1 MFVAVLLVFLA
12 AGLGSRWFKSVRPR
26 GLPDDPAVRAAQAL
40 LKDVPPATSGP
51 LRFRC
56 ELVGAGAEEPPG
68 ARSRRELGAAEAARV
83 AMAEQWLLA
92 ARRRQPRDIR
102 LRCAVAHL
110 DLAAQRF
117 ERAEREYRETLDR
130 APRYGEARLGLGV
143 TLALAAATG
152 GDRSRAR
159 RLRLEAIA
167 QLAAVEA
174 DDPSY
179 LPALYDRALLLRQVG
194 RREEAVLWARRYLAR
209 DPTGRW
215 AETLVRELG
224 LGKAGPA

>member
-1 MFVAVLLVFLA
+1 MFAVVLLVFLA
-12 AGLGSRWFKSVRPR
+12 AALGARWLKPPRPQ
-26 GLPDDPAVRAAQAL
+26 GLPDDAAVRAAQAL
-40 LKDVPPATSGP
+40 LRDVLPVTSGP

-68 ARSRRELGAAEAARV
+68 ASFRRELGAGEAARV
-83 AMAEQWLLA
+83 AAAEQWLLT
-92 ARRRQPRDIR
+92 ARQRHRRDVR
-102 LRCAVAHL
+102 LECAIAHL
-110 DLAAQRF
+110 DLTAQRY
-117 ERAEREYRETLDR
+117 ERAERRYREALDR

-159 RLRLEAIA
+159 RLRLQAIA
-167 QLAAVEA
+167 QLAAVEP

-179 LPALYDRALLLRQVG
+179 LPALYDRALLLGQVG
-194 RREEAVLWARRYLAR
+194 RREEALRWARRYLEREPA
-209 DPTGRW
+209 GRW
-215 AETLVRELG
+215 AEALARELG